1 MHPHVHP
8 ACTLWCTSRLAP
20 LLTCV
25 AIGLTACAPMPAALT
40 TSPLQFVPFEGGLR
54 VLGTTPPTGSEISFG
69 RDWPGVEASVSSI
82 LGPPSERRPCGTR
95 TAVRWPG
102 GLDLVHDGRTFL
114 AVECGLDAPA

>member
-1 MHPHVHP
+1 MHPPVHP

-25 AIGLTACAPMPAALT
+25 AIGLTACAPIPAALT

-69 RDWPGVEASVSSI
+69 RDWPGVLESVSGV
-82 LGPPSERRPCGTR
+82 LGAPVTTLPCGTG
-95 TAVRWPG
+95 AVTRWADGLALRHEGGRFVGVGCPPG
-102 GLDLVHDGRTFL
+102 
-114 AVECGLDAPA
+114 